1 MTRIKNL
8 VENIDEE
15 LCDAKKYAEMYVDFK
30 AKNNMAWANKFKQL
44 AQDELN
50 HSMVMHDYT
59 VQEIE
64 ELRKVYTPPQ
74 DMLDKWEKDH
84 KKYVEKSA
92 WIKQMLQL

>member
-8 VENIDEE
+8 AENIDEE
-15 LCDAKKYAEMYVDFK
+15 LNDAKKYAEMYIDFK
-30 AKNNMAWANKFKQL
+30 AKNNMTWANKFKQL

-50 HSMVMHDYT
+50 HSMVIHDYT

-74 DMLDKWEKDH
+74 DMLDKWDKEH
-84 KKYVEKSA
+84 KMYVEKSA
-92 WIKQMLQL
+92 WIKQMLLL